1 MDGLDTQF
9 EATLTIPCHDRS
21 MVLDAAALPEGVSFV
36 KDHAYPV
43 GALIAKVQLTH
54 GLWRY
59 WFGGNYGHHAELG
72 KQTVV
77 DMARMMDEA
86 NNNTLFVF
94 HNDEDRLKAISNLRF
109 VYGLITTYAVN
120 GRSRWS
126 DYGQLRTGLNE
137 PNGAWRHR
145 EAEALY
151 TEKYTCLPKEWLEL
165 EWTKG
170 SVIDPSSPN
179 FHYPHI
185 SVHEA
190 HMLAFTENDE
200 KGVRDIQKRMKAGR
214 YLKQFFGDKLNELYG
229 DKEANA
235 IIARMAAQFGHLA
248 MPDEVKFATTPDEIE
263 RVYTNGPTSCMS
275 HSECDYSSDQHPVRV
290 FGAGDLAVA
299 YIEREGR
306 GITARAL
313 CWPERKVWVRIYGD
327 EHRLAPALR
336 YQGFSQGGNDC
347 LDGAKL
353 LKIKQG
359 RAFVMPYIDY
369 HDCAGPDGEFLVI
382 GQGDL
387 PTQNTNGLTADSYR
401 CVACET
407 DLTNDN
413 YVAHG
418 DVFCEDCFNE
428 RYFYCDR
435 NGDLTSR
442 DDEVCMEHGESWSQY
457 AFDEHGFTCD
467 QSGGNWPNTKHYAV
481 NMENGET
488 WCKQAFREFGLRT
501 EDGRNLTKKEW
512 EEEAL
517 EQQELELESK

>member
-170 SVIDPSSPN
+170 SVI
-179 FHYPHI
+179 
-185 SVHEA
+185 
-190 HMLAFTENDE
+190 
-200 KGVRDIQKRMKAGR
+200 
-214 YLKQFFGDKLNELYG
+214 
-229 DKEANA
+229 
-235 IIARMAAQFGHLA
+235 
-248 MPDEVKFATTPDEIE
+248 
-263 RVYTNGPTSCMS
+263 GP
-275 HSECDYSSDQHPVRV
+275 
-290 FGAGDLAVA
+290 
-299 YIEREGR
+299 
-306 GITARAL
+306 
-313 CWPERKVWVRIYGD
+313 
-327 EHRLAPALR
+327 
-336 YQGFSQGGNDC
+336 
-347 LDGAKL
+347 
-353 LKIKQG
+353 
-359 RAFVMPYIDY
+359 
-369 HDCAGPDGEFLVI
+369 
-382 GQGDL
+382 
-387 PTQNTNGLTADSYR
+387 
-401 CVACET
+401 
-407 DLTNDN
+407 
-413 YVAHG
+413 
-418 DVFCEDCFNE
+418 
-428 RYFYCDR
+428 
-435 NGDLTSR
+435 
-442 DDEVCMEHGESWSQY
+442 
-457 AFDEHGFTCD
+457 
-467 QSGGNWPNTKHYAV
+467 
-481 NMENGET
+481 
-488 WCKQAFREFGLRT
+488 
-501 EDGRNLTKKEW
+501 
-512 EEEAL
+512 
-517 EQQELELESK
+517 